1 VPFSLQAPVNS
12 TPQAGCLGASQIG
25 ASFAIGKWHLCQA
38 CRRLA
43 AGCEQEL
50 AAGTGSPW
58 LKHVE
63 AIQIIFNA
71 FNQCLKTNDSAME
84 SIPLKV

>member
-1 VPFSLQAPVNS
+1 
-12 TPQAGCLGASQIG
+12 
-25 ASFAIGKWHLCQA
+25 
-38 CRRLA
+38 LA

-71 FNQCLKTNDSAME
+71 FNQCLKTNDSGME